1 MEKLRRA
8 AHVMRCC
15 HGHGPMPGRPMG
27 PCHGH
32 GPAPFGGPGPMPGPG
47 PFPGPAPFPAP
58 AFGPGPGTCRK
69 HEGPF
74 PPRPEHGGKP
84 CGHRGFPRERI
95 LLTVLDMGG
104 SGARQKDIAEKLG
117 IGPSSLSEQIDRL
130 EADRY
135 IERIP
140 NPDDGRSTLIALT
153 EKGRARAYEVS
164 DERRERAESFC
175 GRLTDE
181 EKETLIVLLGKLLG
195 EQE

>member
-1 MEKLRRA
+1 MERTTDQILMEKLRRA
-8 AHVMRCC
+8 AHKMRCC

-32 GPAPFGGPGPMPGPG
+32 GPMPGPG
-47 PFPGPAPFPAP
+47 PFPGPA
-58 AFGPGPGTCRK
+58 FGPGPGMCHK
-69 HEGPF
+69 HGGMF
-74 PPRPEHGGKP
+74 PPHPEHGGKP
-84 CGHRGFPRERI
+84 CARRGFPRERI

-104 SGARQKDIAEKLG
+104 SGARQKDVAEKLG
-117 IGPSSLSEQIDRL
+117 IGPSSLSEQIDGL

-153 EKGRARAYEVS
+153 EKGRARAYEIS
-164 DERRERAESFC
+164 DERKERAHSFC
-175 GRLTDE
+175 DRLSDE
-181 EKETLIVLLGKLLG
+181 EKETLIALLGKLLG